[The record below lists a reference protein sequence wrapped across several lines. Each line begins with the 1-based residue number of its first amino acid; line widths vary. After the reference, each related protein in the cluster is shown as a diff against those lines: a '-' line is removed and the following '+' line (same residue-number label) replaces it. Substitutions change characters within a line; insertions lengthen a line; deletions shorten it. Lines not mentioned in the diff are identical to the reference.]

1 MKKPTLFSLLLIL
14 LFSNLSIAQERGGD
28 RPFRPG
34 KGVRRGNENSERVS
48 MIRTGQVSFDGNGC
62 PEGSMRAVFAPDNLS
77 FTLLYDNFVATVDPT
92 TLGKRDVMTC
102 DVLIPIEIPAG
113 MQMEIT
119 RIDFR
124 GFVALPDRVKAQL
137 QTIFNFRGRGGDG
150 QRLSLINRFQGPVMD
165 NYEITADAVSEASPC
180 GGSTTLRAT
189 TQLKVISQNKAETST
204 ITLDSIDG
212 SSNAVYFLNWK
223 KCQGLRAPNRPDR
236 IIRGRR

>member
-1 MKKPTLFSLLLIL
+1 MKKLTLFSLLLIL
-14 LFSNLSIAQERGGD
+14 LFLNFANAQERE

-48 MIRTGQVSFDGNGC
+48 AIRTGQVSFGGNGC
-62 PEGSMRAVFAPDNLS
+62 PDGSMRAVFAPDNLS
-77 FTLLYDNFVATVDPT
+77 FTLLYDNFVATVDPA

-102 DVLIPIEIPAG
+102 DVLIPIEIPMG

-124 GFVALPDRVKAQL
+124 GFVALPDKVKAQL
-137 QTIFNFRGRGGDG
+137 QTVFNFRGRGGDG

-165 NYEITADAVSEASPC
+165 NYEITADAVSESSPC

-212 SSNAVYFLNWK
+212 SSNAVYFVNWK
-223 KCQGLRAPNRPDR
+223 KCQGLKNPNRPER
-236 IIRGRR
+236 PFQRQR